1 MTEESSEGL
10 GGLTD
15 AEVAERVA
23 EGRTNANTDVR
34 TKSVAQILSEHTFT
48 LFNGVNLAL
57 ALLVLLTGQYRN
69 MLFMCVVAANLL
81 IGVAQEIRAKRMVD
95 RLTILTQ
102 KEVTVIRAAGERAL
116 PPSELV
122 ADDLVRLAHGDQVPA
137 DAVIVSGHVSMN
149 ESLLTGES
157 KPVTKGPGDELL
169 SGSFVDSGS
178 LVARVTRVG
187 AEGYAA
193 RINAE
198 AKYVKAVRSEIQDT
212 LRAIIKLGTIALVP
226 LGVGLFLR
234 SVLMD
239 GGSLEDAVL
248 TSVAAV
254 IGMIPQGLVLLTSS
268 VLAIATFRLGRRMV
282 LVQQSYCVETLARV
296 DTLCLDKTGTITT
309 GEMEVSGVRAAAG
322 SSAGDVERALAAIV
336 SANAEDANETAR
348 AILAHLEG
356 RGVRGEGVARAVAF
370 SSERKFSG
378 CVTESGRALV
388 MGAAAFVLGP
398 DRASEADALTG
409 ALDATERVLVV
420 GEALGFDAEGHIEG
434 SVRLLGCVAIR
445 DEIRPTAAETM
456 RFFLEQGVELR
467 VISGDDPRTV
477 SAIAERAGVPNAGSY
492 VDATTLDTPE
502 KLDAAVDAARVFGR
516 VTPQQKRELVRA
528 LHRRGRTVAMTGD
541 GVNDVLALREADCS
555 VAMASGSAAARNVSE
570 IRARRQRLRAHARGR
585 RGGAPLHQQPPAL
598 GFALSR
604 EDRLHGGACPRLH
617 RDAPVPVHPDPDVAA
632 LDRDHRHSLV
642 RARPRAQ
649 PRARA
654 RAASSR
660 TCSRGR
666 CPASAAIVVGAA
678 SPSFIVGARARALVR
693 RDLDGVHACWSPSW
707 ASALVWRISQPHD
720 AAQVRRCSSVD
731 RRSLLRAGVR
741 SAPAF
746 FENCE
751 GMTGSM
757 GAVTV
762 ARGRWPAVAWLQRG
776 RIDRSLAGYETER
789 AASRASS
796 GRRRARHG
804 SNELICARRSSAA
817 RRPVTRRGRAAS
829 RRLAHVVS
837 GIPGAER
844 LPRALRGASRE
855 RGATGPRPTTTRCA
869 WPPPSSRPGRPGRRA
884 PRSSSCPPACSSR
897 TSRASRCSSTLP
909 PCATPWSSAAA
920 TRCS

>member
-1 MTEESSEGL
+1 MTEESNEGL

-157 KPVTKGPGDELL
+157 KPVSTGPGDELL

-502 KLDAAVDAARVFGR
+502 KLDAAVDSARVFGR

-528 LHRRGRTVAMTGD
+528 QHRRGRTVAMTGD

-570 IRARRQRLRAHARGR
+570 IVLADNDFAHMPEVVAEGR
-585 RGGAPLHQQPPAL
+585 RSINNLQRSASLFLVKTVFTAVLALVCIVMPPYPFIPIQMSLLSTAIIGIPSFVLAL
-598 GFALSR
+598 
-604 EDRLHGGACPRLH
+604 EPNHE
-617 RDAPVPVHPDPDVAA
+617 
-632 LDRDHRHSLV
+632 LV
-642 RARPRAQ
+642 RGNFLANVLAR
-649 PRARA
+649 
-654 RAASSR
+654 SL
-660 TCSRGR
+660 
-666 CPASAAIVVGAA
+666 PASAAIVVALLAELLLGRALGH
-678 SPSFIVGARARALVR
+678 SFDEISTVCTLLVAIVGTALI
-693 RDLDGVHACWSPSW
+693 
-707 ASALVWRISQPHD
+707 WRISQPMTPLRW
-720 AAQVRRCSSVD
+720 A
-731 RRSLLRAGVR
+731 LLAVVVLIVAGGCTLG
-741 SAPAF
+741 AAF
-746 FENCE
+746 FEIE
-751 GMTGSM
+751 GVTATM
-757 GAVTV
+757 GAVTALVGAASV
-762 ARGRWPAVAWLQRG
+762 AGFNVAY
-776 RIDRSLAGYETER
+776 DRSLASYERSELFMGIVR
-789 AASRASS
+789 KAE
-796 GRRRARHG
+796 GKHD
-804 SNELICARRSSAA
+804 SN
-817 RRPVTRRGRAAS
+817 
-829 RRLAHVVS
+829 
-837 GIPGAER
+837 
-844 LPRALRGASRE
+844 
-855 RGATGPRPTTTRCA
+855 
-869 WPPPSSRPGRPGRRA
+869 
-884 PRSSSCPPACSSR
+884 
-897 TSRASRCSSTLP
+897 
-909 PCATPWSSAAA
+909 
-920 TRCS
+920 